1 MRIKANV
8 LHRPVFRSPLA
19 DTGTLGGAVLGSVVL
34 KYHASLSEASRGM
47 LPQAE
52 EFDPEEEAAKIYDE
66 RFEQYK
72 ELYAKI
78 RDINRVL

>member
-1 MRIKANV
+1 MQIKANV

-34 KYHASLSEASRGM
+34 KDHASLLEASRAM
-47 LPQAE
+47 LPPGE
-52 EFDPEEEAAKIYDE
+52 EFDPDEEAAKIYDE
-66 RFEQYK
+66 RFEHYK
-72 ELYAKI
+72 ELYAKL